1 VDLGLGMRMV
11 RNGKHGGMR
20 INGRCSAEG
29 PFDFD
34 FITPVANYVEYPQ
47 NHKDKNI
54 INGSVN
60 KTTLKSPNLVKK
72 ERISHT

>member
-1 VDLGLGMRMV
+1 MVTVFAILMRGS
-11 RNGKHGGMR
+11 GKHGGMR

-60 KTTLKSPNLVKK
+60 KMTLKSPNLVKK